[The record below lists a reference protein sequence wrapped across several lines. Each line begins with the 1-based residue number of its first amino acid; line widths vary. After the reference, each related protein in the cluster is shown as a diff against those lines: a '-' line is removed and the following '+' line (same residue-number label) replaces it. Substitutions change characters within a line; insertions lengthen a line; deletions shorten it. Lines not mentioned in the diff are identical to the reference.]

1 MILDTLPIVPLAVGL
16 ATAGVAY
23 FFARLY
29 TVRRAFRHL
38 VRPPTPLFTHHN

>member
-38 VRPPTPLFTHHN
+38 VRPPPPLFTHLN